1 LKSIVLIGAGNV
13 ATHLGLSLQKAG
25 FEMAAVCSRTS
36 THGQQLATLLNSNA
50 VDSLK
55 AVPLNAGLYIIA
67 VADSAIESVSAEL
80 PEVEG
85 LVVHTSGIAPLSVLH
100 KHKRSG
106 VLYPL
111 QSINKQVPTNFEK
124 VPILVESTK
133 TRDLEILEFVA
144 NELKA
149 TPFRITSEQKK
160 MVHLAAVFANNF
172 TNHLYGVAY
181 QLLQSQGISFDL
193 LLPLIAETARKV
205 QTEIPQTVQTGPAM
219 RNDIETIQAHLELL
233 QRYPQYRQ
241 LYDLFS
247 QSIRNTNRASTSEN

>member
-1 LKSIVLIGAGNV
+1 M

-25 FEMAAVCSRTS
+25 FQVAAVYSRNP
-36 THGQQLATLLNSNA
+36 THSQQLATQLNSNA
-50 VDSLK
+50 VHSLQE
-55 AVPLNAGLYIIA
+55 VPLNAGLYIIA
-67 VADSAIESVSAEL
+67 VTDSAIEGISSEL

-85 LVVHTSGIAPLSVLH
+85 LVVHTSGVAPLSVLH
-100 KHKRSG
+100 LHARSG

-111 QSINKQVPTNFEK
+111 QSLNKQVPTNFEK
-124 VPILVESTK
+124 VPILVESAK

-219 RNDIETIQAHLELL
+219 RNDMETIQAHLELL
-233 QRYPQYRQ
+233 QYHPQYRQ

-247 QSIRNTNRASTSEN
+247 QSIRNSNRTSTSEN